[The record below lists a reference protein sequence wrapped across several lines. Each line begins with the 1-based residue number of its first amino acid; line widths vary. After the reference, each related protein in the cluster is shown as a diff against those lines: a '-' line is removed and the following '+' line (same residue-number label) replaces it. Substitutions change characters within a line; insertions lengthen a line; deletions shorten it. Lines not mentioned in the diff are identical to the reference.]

1 MDIEDNNQRTEL
13 ADSLDQSADSSGWVT
28 TDVSAGALGVSPRT
42 VRRYIDRGK
51 LQARKIEK
59 GITETW
65 EVSIDSLYRLRS
77 EREPEGQSRRTSSEK
92 SVNLDSM
99 ADNIADVLREL
110 AGRLEERAASEAE
123 LRTRLE
129 LTEKAES
136 TLREERE
143 RALADL
149 EREREERRQAKNEA
163 IQLRAELEAER
174 SKGFWRRLFGR

>member
-1 MDIEDNNQRTEL
+1 MDAEDNNQRTEP
-13 ADSLDQSADSSGWVT
+13 ADYAGQYAKNSGWIT
-28 TDVSAGALGVSPRT
+28 TDVAASALGVSPRT

-65 EVSIDSLYRLRS
+65 EVSIDSLYQLRS

-92 SVNLDSM
+92 YVRTDTTV
-99 ADNIADVLREL
+99 DNIADVLREL
-110 AGRLEERAASEAE
+110 TARLEERAASESE

-149 EREREERRQAKNEA
+149 EREREERRQAQEEA
-163 IQLRAELEAER
+163 IHLRAELEAER